1 MFSSYSFDKYNY
13 RWYVIIH
20 IYIEN
25 SENYIFM
32 RGVTMAK
39 KDVTNSSEQVKTRWK
54 MPDTYVILFIV
65 LLFGF
70 LATYILPSGMFD
82 RETVDGVERVI
93 PNTFHGSEGESLGF
107 LDFFNSIQQ
116 GLVESA
122 DIIFLILMTGAM
134 FEIIEK
140 SGALRG
146 VIHAAVEKTKGNEFW
161 LIAVISTIFAL
172 AGAVGAVANAVIA
185 FVMVGVIVAR
195 SLRLDP
201 IIAAAI
207 TFGANF
213 AGFSVGFI
221 NPYTLGIAQDIADLP
236 LFSGMLF
243 RIIIFVIILS
253 VTIWYIWRYAKKIL
267 ADPSK
272 SIIGVYESDDE
283 EEVLEEDTIF
293 TGRHKLIILFVTLSL
308 MFFVYGSIQLEW
320 DINNMSAFFI
330 FISLGAG
337 VIAGMHYNTLAT
349 TFLDGA
355 RNLVY
360 GALIVG
366 LARAVIVVL
375 EDGKVIDTIVY
386 AISVPLENLSP
397 VWSAIGMLISNT
409 ILNFFVNSG
418 SGQAMI
424 AMPMMTPLSDMIGVS
439 RQVAVQAY
447 QFGDGLSNLVFPTS
461 GILMASLAV
470 AKIPW
475 IKWLRWV
482 MPLFLIWMAIAV
494 ISLTIGV
501 LINWGPF

>member
-1 MFSSYSFDKYNY
+1 MSKNES
-13 RWYVIIH
+13 
-20 IYIEN
+20 
-25 SENYIFM
+25 
-32 RGVTMAK
+32 
-39 KDVTNSSEQVKTRWK
+39 TNSTEKTTTRWR

-70 LATYILPSGMFD
+70 LATYILPSGTFD

-93 PNTFHGSEGESLGF
+93 PNTFQGTEGGSLGF

-243 RIIIFVIILS
+243 RIIIFLLILT

-272 SIIGVYESDDE
+272 SIIGVYESEGE
-283 EEVLEEDTIF
+283 ESLDQDTRF

-308 MFFVYGSIQLEW
+308 IFFVYGSIQLEW

-330 FISLGAG
+330 FIALGAG
-337 VIAGMHYNTLAT
+337 VIAGMHYNTLAI

-397 VWSAIGMLISNT
+397 ILSALGMLLSNT

-424 AMPMMTPLSDMIGVS
+424 AMPMMTPLSDMVGVS
-439 RQVAVQAY
+439 RQVAVQAF

-470 AKIPW
+470 AKVPW
-475 IKWLRWV
+475 LTWLKWV
-482 MPLFLIWMAIAV
+482 MPLFLIWMAIAA

-501 LINWGPF
+501 LIDWGPF